1 MDPVHLQCNKKQ
13 IDQMET
19 KYDTYFRILATGN
32 EWFYGSL
39 TAKEIEDTIAFVDP
53 TKVKVFTNSQN

>member
-1 MDPVHLQCNKKQ
+1 
-13 IDQMET
+13 MET

-39 TAKEIEDTIAFVDP
+39 TEKEIEDTIAFVDP
-53 TKVKVFTNSQN
+53 TKVKVLIAYS